1 MSNFQQVI
9 NYDFAFGVPGEIGRD
24 GPLRAR
30 PGYLNSASAANN
42 AFGRVF
48 TLNNDGKTVGAGGT
62 GSVWGI
68 LANPKQHAALTSSTG
83 NPLDPTFTLPN
94 NVTADFVEM
103 GKIIVP
109 LYGSVA
115 AVNGLQV
122 QFSNTTGQIS
132 IPATPG
138 TADSGNTLL
147 AAVIESYGQTSFGG
161 ALVLLKTNI

>member
-1 MSNFQQVI
+1 MSNFQQSI

-30 PGYLNSASAANN
+30 PGYLNSGSAANN

-48 TLNNDGKTVGAGGT
+48 TLNADGKTVGAGGT

-68 LANPKQHAALTSSTG
+68 LANPKQHVAYGANG
-83 NPLDPTFTLPN
+83 NALDPSFTLPN
-94 NVTADFVEM
+94 NTTADFVEM

-122 QFSNTTGQIS
+122 QFSQSNGQIS
-132 IPATPG
+132 LPAVPG

-147 AAVIESYGQTSFGG
+147 AAVIESYGQTAQGG
-161 ALVLLKTNI
+161 ALVLLKANI